1 MAKIDQYEFPDDL
14 FFTEEH
20 VWARL
25 EGDIVT
31 IGLSQFGQELA
42 GRIAYV
48 EMPLAGRAVAKGE
61 PFMSM
66 ESGKW
71 VGRVKA
77 PVSGTIEAAN
87 GELEWESE
95 MVNTDPYGK
104 GWLARI
110 KASNTAEVNGLL
122 KAGSPEFAAL
132 IAAERAKYKK

>member
-1 MAKIDQYEFPDDL
+1 MATIDGYEFPDDL
-14 FFTEEH
+14 WYTEEH
-20 VWARL
+20 VWARV
-25 EGDIVT
+25 EADVVT

-48 EMPLAGRAVAKGE
+48 EMPLAGRAVTKGE

-77 PVSGTIEAAN
+77 PVSGTIVEAN

-95 MVNTDPYGK
+95 TVNKDPYGK
-104 GWLARI
+104 GWLAKI
-110 KASNTAEVNGLL
+110 KASNPAEVNALL
-122 KAGSPEFAAL
+122 KAGSPELAAL
-132 IAAERAKYKK
+132 ISAERTKYGK